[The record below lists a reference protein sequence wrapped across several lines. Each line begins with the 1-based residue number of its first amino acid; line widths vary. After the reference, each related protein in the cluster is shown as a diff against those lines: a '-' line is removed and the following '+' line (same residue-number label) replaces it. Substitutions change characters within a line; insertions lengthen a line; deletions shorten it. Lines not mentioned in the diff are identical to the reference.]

1 MGHQK
6 RKTTTKKTKQKEERE
21 LHLRGGTR
29 RHKRGGRRAVD
40 PFIVDEWPTLHRRSM
55 SQSSLDLS
63 LPLSLSLF
71 ALSTLPPRKPE
82 KASETTPIGTMAFLL
97 EEDNLLVRVR
107 KGWQYVTVSLV
118 GFSFSFSYFFFLL
131 LLQFRFQSRVVTELV
146 SIATASSV
154 LIS

>member
-1 MGHQK
+1 
-6 RKTTTKKTKQKEERE
+6 
-21 LHLRGGTR
+21 
-29 RHKRGGRRAVD
+29 
-40 PFIVDEWPTLHRRSM
+40 
-55 SQSSLDLS
+55 
-63 LPLSLSLF
+63 
-71 ALSTLPPRKPE
+71 
-82 KASETTPIGTMAFLL
+82 MAFLL